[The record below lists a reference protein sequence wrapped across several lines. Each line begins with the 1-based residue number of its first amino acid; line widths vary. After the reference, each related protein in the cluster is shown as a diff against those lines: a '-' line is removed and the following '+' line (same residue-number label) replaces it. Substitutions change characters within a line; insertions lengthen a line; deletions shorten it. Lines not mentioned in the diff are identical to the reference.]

1 MTKVIPF
8 PRNESDAGLL
18 SAILEQLLSLHR
30 KVDRLLVEREAAT
43 AADAPLGEL
52 LTQAYG
58 AFQTTEFTVR
68 DLLEF
73 STLPV
78 QGPLH
83 SALAAVGNA
92 RSVGRMLMRA
102 KGAEVV
108 GLRLC
113 HVRRSPEG
121 HVWMVTKL

>member
-1 MTKVIPF
+1 MAKVIPF
-8 PRNESDAGLL
+8 PSSDAALL

-30 KVDRLLVEREAAT
+30 KVDRLLAERIAP
-43 AADAPLGEL
+43 ADAPLAEL

-73 STLPV
+73 SALPA
-78 QGPLH
+78 QRQLH
-83 SALAAVGNA
+83 SALAAIGNP